1 MIFILFLYLFWMGLV
16 RPRNG
21 AKWGQFSPLSWLDSG
36 PRVVQQFSTTM
47 LHDRIFV
54 KYNGSPALGLAV
66 SVTVTV
72 IVADAVTVE
81 DRSRAREST
90 YSCHPLI
97 YIDSLMS
104 TRRSG
109 GLRGTSLACR
119 GRGGGAK
126 FYQPACR
133 GLWPLLA
140 AGVESSRHCL
150 HCQ

>member
-1 MIFILFLYLFWMGLV
+1 MIFILFLYLFWMGACC
-16 RPRNG
+16 G
-21 AKWGQFSPLSWLDSG
+21 ATVQSG
-36 PRVVQQFSTTM
+36 GSFHPYPGLIQAQRVVQQFSTTM

-72 IVADAVTVE
+72 IVVTVE